1 MAYALGL
8 PKDVTDRIYSMRD
21 WRWEMVRDGG
31 KTPSAKCFR
40 CNIPFWDDVLEE
52 LEQPAIGAWHQQEF
66 EVMTDSEDSELGQHG
81 QRGFGGEVLELGGW
95 PNDVYI
101 DVFDP
106 ARRIAHMI
114 GNWPTRRERGIRRF
128 ELQKN
133 GGKQP
138 RKLKALQKKQETST
152 AEMWWQCEPCQQ

>member
-40 CNIPFWDDVLEE
+40 CNIPFWDDVLEGLE
-52 LEQPAIGAWHQQEF
+52 LPAISAWHQLVF
-66 EVMTDSEDSELGQHG
+66 EVETDSEDSDY
-81 QRGFGGEVLELGGW
+81 GEVGGDGR
-95 PNDVYI
+95 NHIIESYI
-101 DVFDP
+101 EVFDP
-106 ARRIAHMI
+106 AKRINHLI
-114 GNWPTRRERGIRRF
+114 GNWPTRREQGIMRFKLRR
-128 ELQKN
+128 N
-133 GGKQP
+133 GGNQP